1 MNECQ
6 SPFQDFKSCLCLLVL
21 WVLGT
26 EFGIVTLL
34 YVLDIDQ
41 AYYITSHSS
50 QCFRLFC
57 SKARHESAKTESVA
71 EIVALS
77 VAIFDMVHWVRSIS
91 LHGLGKSSCVPQL
104 PAVFIPAGKLHW
116 GKPSHRALSYIYA
129 SWHHAVLHLL
139 PSNVIPN
146 RPWQWEKITWAYYEY
161 KCVKYI

>member
-1 MNECQ
+1 MCLILTRHIISQVTVHRVSDYSVLKQGMN
-6 SPFQDFKSCLCLLVL
+6 
-21 WVLGT
+21 
-26 EFGIVTLL
+26 
-34 YVLDIDQ
+34 
-41 AYYITSHSS
+41 
-50 QCFRLFC
+50 
-57 SKARHESAKTESVA
+57 ESAKTESVA
-71 EIVALS
+71 EMVALS

-91 LHGLGKSSCVPQL
+91 LRGLGKSSCVPQL